1 MLDTL
6 TAKLATVAQIPAQWI
21 RTAVAI
27 YFLAIC
33 VGLLPGAGIE
43 GLTGLFLSPDS
54 AALLSGICVAILA
67 IMLLAGTAT
76 LPAAAILSGLV
87 LVSGVLLVG
96 STGYPDGAA
105 AFLRDLAL
113 IGALMIACFKDQQ
126 QAKAAPVSL
135 FQTPSR
141 IHGVVGEIVRAP
153 IASGLETEVPEV
165 AKNTP
170 ADWRSIRQVKAFLEA
185 DGLEEIDNIFIVP
198 A

>member
-1 MLDTL
+1 MLDTI
-6 TAKLATVAQIPAQWI
+6 TAKLATAAQIPAQWI

-87 LVSGVLLVG
+87 LLSGVLLVG
-96 STGYPDGAA
+96 STGYPDGIA

-113 IGALMIACFKDQQ
+113 IGALMMACFKDQQ

-153 IASGLETEVPEV
+153 VASGLETEVPEV
-165 AKNTP
+165 AKNIP